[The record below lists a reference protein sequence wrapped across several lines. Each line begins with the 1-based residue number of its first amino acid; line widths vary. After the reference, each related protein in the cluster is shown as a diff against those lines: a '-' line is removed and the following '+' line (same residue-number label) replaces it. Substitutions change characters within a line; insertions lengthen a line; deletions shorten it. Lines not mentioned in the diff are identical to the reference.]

1 MTVKYPIDSPYRAAL
16 YGGIG
21 QAGSDNVVFFQE
33 FQNVS
38 WLYIFDEMTDP
49 PRSRHESVGEQSAK
63 SCERDQRFPSP
74 MVDSG
79 QFLRIVSWRD
89 PSDSESSTPTPQ
101 PDLAGTMRSW
111 YHGISRRKLF
121 IILVI
126 LVVVLFIA
134 AVIITIVLVFVLQ
147 GHSKKD
153 HDFTAIIF
161 TVTTPLPPTTT
172 PFPYPTG
179 YVIGTLSRH
188 VPLGVVDSLKP
199 DNRGFTFR
207 EQLLAWGNN
216 TLSLVGN
223 NSVAQGQLY
232 LETKNCTSCALLSAE
247 DSCLNPGATLTC
259 SQSQVIYCC
268 SGCSPAQNLCRV
280 RNVLYEFS
288 DHLIEAR
295 ISTNGE
301 KLLVTT
307 ASQVNSSSCAL
318 QTHRVGSDG
327 STFSGP
333 IRSCYGQRNEDSGK
347 EPHFVDLATTTFSPN
362 TAISADMLTAVD
374 SSGNV
379 KLYNLSSDAT
389 AAYIPMKI
397 EGDVLSISTTVQGN
411 HLLTAILQSSR
422 FYALRLNLVSGCVSV
437 LESYYYKFS
446 YAGELR
452 DFAWAGET
460 LIVWFVDRDGVNI
473 VQFQFKWDSD
483 IIC

>member
-1 MTVKYPIDSPYRAAL
+1 LQLFLCYR
-16 YGGIG
+16 
-21 QAGSDNVVFFQE
+21 
-33 FQNVS
+33 
-38 WLYIFDEMTDP
+38 TDP
-49 PRSRHESVGEQSAK
+49 PRSRHESVGEHSVK
-63 SCERDQRFPSP
+63 NCERDQRFPSP

-89 PSDSESSTPTPQ
+89 PSDSESSTPSPP
-101 PDLAGTMRSW
+101 PDIAGTMRSW

-126 LVVVLFIA
+126 LVVVLFVA
-134 AVIITIVLVFVLQ
+134 AVIITIALVF
-147 GHSKKD
+147 GHSKND
-153 HDFTAIIF
+153 HDFTAIVF
-161 TVTTPLPPTTT
+161 TVTTPTPPTTT
-172 PFPYPTG
+172 PFPYPSG

-188 VPLGVVDSLKP
+188 LPLGVVNSLEP

-207 EQLLAWGNN
+207 EQLLIWGNN
-216 TLSLVGN
+216 TLSLVSN
-223 NSVAQGQLY
+223 KSVVQGQLY
-232 LETKNCTSCALLSAE
+232 LDIKNCTSCALLSAE
-247 DSCLNPGATLTC
+247 DSCLSPGASLSC

-268 SGCSPAQNLCRV
+268 SGCTQAQNLCRV

-288 DHLIEAR
+288 DQLVEAR

-327 STFSGP
+327 ATFSGP
-333 IRSCYGQRNEDSGK
+333 IRSCYGQQSEDSEKG
-347 EPHFVDLATTTFSPN
+347 PNFVALATTTFSPN
-362 TAISADMLTAVD
+362 SAISDVLTALD
-374 SSGNV
+374 SSGSV
-379 KLYNLSSDAT
+379 KLHNLSSDAT
-389 AAYIPMKI
+389 AAYIPMRI
-397 EGDVLSISTTVQGN
+397 EGDVLSISTSVQGS
-411 HLLTAILQSSR
+411 HLLAAFLQSSR

-483 IIC
+483 TIC

>member
-1 MTVKYPIDSPYRAAL
+1 MKSWVWVMMRQKWVGR
-16 YGGIG
+16 
-21 QAGSDNVVFFQE
+21 QARSDNVSFSR
-33 FQNVS
+33 NS
-38 WLYIFDEMTDP
+38 KMTDTS
-49 PRSRHESVGEQSAK
+49 RSRHESVGDTSPK
-63 SCERDQRFPSP
+63 CSGRDQRFPSP

-89 PSDSESSTPTPQ
+89 PSDSESSTPSP
-101 PDLAGTMRSW
+101 PPADIAGTMRSW

-153 HDFTAIIF
+153 HDFTAVVF
-161 TVTTPLPPTTT
+161 TVTTLPPPTTT
-172 PFPYPTG
+172 PFPYLTG
-179 YVIGTLSRH
+179 YVVGTLSRH
-188 VPLGVVDSLKP
+188 VPIGVADSVEP

-207 EQLLAWGNN
+207 QQLLVWGNN
-216 TLSLVGN
+216 TLSLIGN
-223 NSVAQGQLY
+223 NSVVQGQL
-232 LETKNCTSCALLSAE
+232 LLDTKNCTSCGLLSAE
-247 DSCLNPGATLTC
+247 DSCLTPGASLSC

-268 SGCSPAQNLCRV
+268 FGCPQAQNLCRV

-288 DHLIEAR
+288 DQLVEAR
-295 ISTNGE
+295 ISDNGE

-307 ASQVNSSSCAL
+307 ASQVNTSSCAI
-318 QTHRVGSDG
+318 QTHRIGSDG
-327 STFSGP
+327 SSFSGP
-333 IRSCYGQRNEDSGK
+333 IRSCYGQRSEGSGQD
-347 EPHFVDLATTTFSPN
+347 PHSVALATTTFSIN
-362 TAISADMLTAVD
+362 SAIAADVLTAMD
-374 SSGNV
+374 SDGTV
-379 KLYNLSSDAT
+379 KLYNLSSDGTT
-389 AAYIPMKI
+389 ASVPMKI
-397 EGDVLSISTTVQGN
+397 EGDVLSVSTTVQGDR
-411 HLLTAILQSSR
+411 LLVAFLQSSR

-460 LIVWFVDRDGVNI
+460 LILWFVDRDGVNI

-483 IIC
+483 TTC